1 MPALLQKKTL
11 KVVPAPLAA
20 VPTAPP
26 VMEAPNPTVELK
38 CGNCSA
44 VLPDPPHGWDRYP
57 SLRLG
62 PAASSRRGR
71 IQRGI
76 QRAFM
81 VSGTT
86 TLSSSAIYDWT
97 MRDRNTG
104 WQRLQRRSVHRALRQ
119 VAEPIGRADTPGQP
133 ILWRLKTP
141 GAEEPSV
148 LPDRNH
154 W

>member
-1 MPALLQKKTL
+1 MR
-11 KVVPAPLAA
+11 LARRA
-20 VPTAPP
+20 GSCAAARPR
-26 VMEAPNPTVELK
+26 
-38 CGNCSA
+38 S
-44 VLPDPPHGWDRYP
+44 GWDRWP

-86 TLSSSAIYDWT
+86 TLSTSAIYDWT

-104 WQRLQRRSVHRALRQ
+104 WQRMQRRSVWRALHQ
-119 VAEPIGRADTPGQP
+119 VADRVGRADTPGKP
-133 ILWRLKTP
+133 WIWRLRNSDLPADATQVTDIA
-141 GAEEPSV
+141 GNTSDAE
-148 LPDRNH
+148 
-154 W
+154 